1 MNPLLRLDNM
11 LSDYRSLFK
20 YNNFDHFCSFI
31 KGLINMTHRGTM
43 TQIYLSSEQS
53 KTYWTL
59 PKFLSRSK
67 WSVDELTS
75 LLTRQVQNVF
85 SKGVYVYDETH
96 STNNGLHQFGTHY
109 FKNTR
114 YNTRNKNQS
123 KFHYGHEFGAI
134 GWLCETLQG
143 VRFFPLAAR
152 VMCPHKKRDNSLAV
166 LKRLC
171 GLMPRGLIV
180 FDRGFN
186 RRSVFTEVL
195 SQGHHLLC
203 RARSNAAFYY
213 ILKQPKKQKRGRPR
227 IYGNRV
233 HISKLKYK
241 NIVVDSQT
249 FSVSEKIVRTQM
261 CPVPVKLIVLRKRVK
276 PSKPYHYF
284 SLFTSDVELSTTEM
298 IQHYRNRWK
307 IETAFRDAKQNFGF
321 DTYQLRN
328 RKGLNRFAQLSFTA
342 ACLTQLA
349 FTETPTH
356 TEQDTNSNDRS
367 VALEVVLQELN
378 MHWYKA
384 EYLTLGLMTAYLQ
397 YSSKQKHFS
406 ASFDKKKNTKK
417 IQKIPEIREHPT

>member
-11 LSDYRSLFK
+11 LSDYRSIFK

-31 KGLINMTHRGTM
+31 HGLINTEHRGTM

-67 WSVDELTS
+67 WSVDKLTKS
-75 LLTRQVQNVF
+75 LTREVQNVF
-85 SKGVYVYDETH
+85 SKGFYVYDETH
-96 STNNGLHQFGTHY
+96 STNNGIKQFSTHY
-109 FKNTR
+109 YKNTR

-123 KFHYGHEFGAI
+123 KFHHGHEFGAI
-134 GWLCETLQG
+134 GWACETPQG
-143 VRFFPLAAR
+143 TRFFPLAAR

-171 GLMPRGLIV
+171 GLMPPGLIV

-186 RRSVFTEVL
+186 RRPVFTEIL

-213 ILKQPKKQKRGRPR
+213 IPKQPEEQGPGRPP

-233 HISKLKYK
+233 HLSKLKYN
-241 NIVVDSQT
+241 NIVVDDHT
-249 FSVSEKIVRTQM
+249 FSVSEKIVRTRM
-261 CPVPVKLIVLRKRVK
+261 CPVPVKLIVLRTRVK

-284 SLFTSDVELSTTEM
+284 SLFTSDVELSATEM
-298 IQHYRNRWK
+298 IQYYRKRWQ

-342 ACLTQLA
+342 TCLTQLA
-349 FTETPTH
+349 FTETTTH
-356 TEQDTNSNDRS
+356 TEQDTNSDDMS
-367 VALEVVLQELN
+367 VDLEVVLEKLN

-384 EYLTLGLMTAYLQ
+384 EYLTRGLMTAYLR
-397 YSSKQKHFS
+397 YCSRQKYFS
-406 ASFDKKKNTKK
+406 ASFQEMQNTK
-417 IQKIPEIREHPT
+417 KIPEIRGHPT